1 MDFAVLDRSATKEG
15 ERCRVTANRNE
26 AVSKS
31 YASELF
37 IVNEKCT
44 LITQV

>member
-1 MDFAVLDRSATKEG
+1 MDFAVLDRLSTKEG
-15 ERCRVTANRNE
+15 ERWSLTANWNK
-26 AVSKS
+26 AVPKS